1 MRFWPFADA
10 LARAAPD
17 LAVNPLAEPPQDVV
31 ELANAA
37 HQLLRD
43 PVFQLAMERLQAGL
57 VDRWQRSAVGNRDER
72 ENAYL
77 LHAAIAELRAELTR
91 MVAAG
96 GQNLRAAR

>member
-10 LARAAPD
+10 LARAAPE

-37 HQLLRD
+37 QQLLRD
-43 PVFQLAMERLQAGL
+43 PVFRLAMDRLQAGFL
-57 VDRWQRSAVGNRDER
+57 DRWRRTTVGNRDER

-77 LHAAIAELRAELTR
+77 LFAAVEEIRAELTR